1 MAKFDAK
8 NLVISIDGA
17 TINHGE
23 FGEAD
28 IEINTGGANI
38 EIKKGIAG
46 GSWTNAK
53 YDKIDELKFSL
64 IAESSSAKRLRKYH
78 MNRKT
83 VAILVK
89 DLSTNT
95 KYSTDIAYVETYD
108 AVTLNKDNLL
118 AFTLKCEQDFV
129 IEE

>member
-1 MAKFDAK
+1 
-8 NLVISIDGA
+8 
-17 TINHGE
+17 
-23 FGEAD
+23 
-28 IEINTGGANI
+28 
-38 EIKKGIAG
+38 
-46 GSWTNAK
+46 
-53 YDKIDELKFSL
+53 
-64 IAESSSAKRLRKYH
+64 

-95 KYSTDIAYVETYD
+95 KFSTDIAYVETYD

-118 AFTLKCEQDFV
+118 AFTLKCEQDFI